1 MDSSKQPSNIGR
13 NPVASPFAS
22 DDQFYGAGLWD
33 FPFVRFKDMALS
45 KILFR
50 FRCANLCKRGPNH
63 YQIIGLE
70 LLSTTVEGR
79 IKRLALY
86 LSDRLDNTR
95 CVVALHTP

>member
-50 FRCANLCKRGPNH
+50 FRCH
-63 YQIIGLE
+63 YSIFYIWVWIYGFTGYKNGLIPRS
-70 LLSTTVEGR
+70 L
-79 IKRLALY
+79 
-86 LSDRLDNTR
+86 
-95 CVVALHTP
+95 